1 MKRPPT
7 DEALGR
13 VRQARHDPTPAERR
27 LWQRLRNR
35 QLQGMK
41 FRRQVWLG
49 PFIADFYCP
58 DARLVV
64 EVDGDSHAARQAYD
78 ERRTAWLATQGM
90 QVVRVTN
97 ADVMSNIDGVLAYL
111 AALSPSPSHSA
122 APSGPLPL
130 P

>member
-1 MKRPPT
+1 
-7 DEALGR
+7 
-13 VRQARHDPTPAERR
+13 
-27 LWQRLRNR
+27 
-35 QLQGMK
+35 MK